1 MVTEKKG
8 KNDIAVQLICH
19 EALIN
24 ESLKKKKKERWKMYV
39 RLLSDMFFIIPEH
52 WKSNNEWNGKNLKKY
67 FNFNPPNHYYAP
79 FLFN

>member
-1 MVTEKKG
+1 MVTGKKG

-24 ESLKKKKKERWKMYV
+24 ESLKKKRKKGEKMYV

-52 WKSNNEWNGKNLKKY
+52 
-67 FNFNPPNHYYAP
+67 
-79 FLFN
+79 